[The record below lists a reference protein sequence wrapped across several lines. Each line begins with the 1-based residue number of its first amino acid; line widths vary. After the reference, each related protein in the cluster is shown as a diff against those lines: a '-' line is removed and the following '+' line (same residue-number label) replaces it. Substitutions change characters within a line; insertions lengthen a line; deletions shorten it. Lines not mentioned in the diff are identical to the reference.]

1 MEKIQTHKMYGFVTG
16 IVMVIVGL
24 ILYISGLAFKS
35 GMQWISYIPFL
46 IGMILNANAY
56 SKAND
61 GYVTFGNVFG
71 SCFKSSMIVAIL
83 MVAYSLLTILI
94 FPEMKEKLI
103 AMQREEM
110 LKNPKVTEEAI
121 EMAQNITRKFWN
133 VFLVGGAVM
142 GTLFMGAIFSLVG
155 ATAVKKNGERP
166 MGVGDNF

>member
-16 IVMVIVGL
+16 IAMVIVGL

-46 IGMILNANAY
+46 VGMVLNANAF

-71 SCFKSSMIVAIL
+71 SCFKSSMIVAIV
-83 MVAYSLLTILI
+83 MVAYSILTIFI
-94 FPEMKEKLI
+94 FPEMKERI
-103 AMQREEM
+103 ISMQREEL
-110 LKNPKVTEEAI
+110 LKNPKMTEEAI
-121 EMAQNITRKFWN
+121 DMAQNMTRKFWN
-133 VFLVGGAVM
+133 VFLIGGAVL

-166 MGVGDNF
+166 FGAGDNF